1 MHWPQAACLLAD
13 IAAAP
18 PSTEQHNTA
27 MAAMDA
33 KIPVLMILSPIK
45 QTDWRRR
52 DSIAVSLRIVPSN
65 RGPA

>member
-13 IAAAP
+13 IAAAA

-33 KIPVLMILSPIK
+33 KIPVRMIPSPIK
-45 QTDWRRR
+45 QKQIGSVAT
-52 DSIAVSLRIVPSN
+52 PS
-65 RGPA
+65 RSR

>member
-13 IAAAP
+13 IAAA

-33 KIPVLMILSPIK
+33 KIPVRMIPSPIK
-45 QTDWRRR
+45 HKQ
-52 DSIAVSLRIVPSN
+52 IGAVATPS
-65 RGPA
+65 RAR